1 MLLQLVLQPQ
11 SVLERTIRE
20 GDSPVERNG
29 DESGWYPEYHEA
41 RETLWE
47 AGETTL
53 QGSIP
58 SATDSELVP

>member
-1 MLLQLVLQPQ
+1 LAAV
-11 SVLERTIRE
+11 
-20 GDSPVERNG
+20 
-29 DESGWYPEYHEA
+29 GWDPEYHEA

-47 AGETTL
+47 AGGTTL